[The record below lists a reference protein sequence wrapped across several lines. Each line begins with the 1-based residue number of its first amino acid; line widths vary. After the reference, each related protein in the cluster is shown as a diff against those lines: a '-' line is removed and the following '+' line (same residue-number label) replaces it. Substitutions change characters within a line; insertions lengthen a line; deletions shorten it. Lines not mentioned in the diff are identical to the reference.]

1 MYFLVLFSMTH
12 LDTFQKMELE
22 KLQTEV
28 KVLKEELKST
38 VKKKDGIMTY
48 FAYMFVCYYFYVEK
62 IQMLEEQS
70 EQDKKLKKCMYM
82 ELDKTRGTD

>member
-1 MYFLVLFSMTH
+1 MYFLILFSMTH
-12 LDTFQKMELE
+12 LDTFQNMELE
-22 KLQTEV
+22 KLHTEV
-28 KVLKEELKST
+28 KVWKST
-38 VKKKDGIMTY
+38 VKEKDGIMIY

>member
-12 LDTFQKMELE
+12 LDTSQKMELE
-22 KLQTEV
+22 KLQAEV
-28 KVLKEELKST
+28 KVWKST
-38 VKKKDGIMTY
+38 VKEKDGIMIY